1 MKICSISDL
10 HGNIVKYPSNYWK
23 GLDECEVLFICGDI
37 IPLNIQTNMVASK
50 TWLIHEFKSWALEL
64 PVEKIY
70 FIPGNHDFWFERCRK
85 EAKELFPLYDKVSL
99 LDNEYTEYL
108 SEDFIKYRIFGT
120 PYCHQFGNWAFMRS
134 EETLTQKFSII
145 PEDIDI
151 LISHDAPFGTSD
163 VCYESLYNQ
172 HTHIGCPEL
181 RDAILE
187 KNPKLCLHGHLHSSN
202 HKEEILGNTKVYN
215 TSILN
220 EQYNITYP
228 PLYLEI

>member
-10 HGNIVKYPSNYWK
+10 HGNLEKYPSDYWK
-23 GLDECEVLFICGDI
+23 GLDECEILFICGDI
-37 IPLNIQTNMVASK
+37 IPLDIQTNMDASK
-50 TWLIHEFKSWALEL
+50 IWLIYEFKSWALEL

-70 FIPGNHDFWFERCRK
+70 FIPGNHDYLFERYKK

-99 LDNEYTEYL
+99 LNNEYTEYL
-108 SEDFIKYRIFGT
+108 SKDFIKYRIFGT
-120 PYCHQFGNWAFMRS
+120 PYCHKFGNWAFMMS
-134 EETLTQKFSII
+134 EEILKQKFSII

-163 VCYESLYNQ
+163 ICYESSYNP
-172 HTHIGCPEL
+172 HTHLGCPEL

-220 EQYNITYP
+220 EQYNIAYT
-228 PLYLEI
+228 PLYLDI